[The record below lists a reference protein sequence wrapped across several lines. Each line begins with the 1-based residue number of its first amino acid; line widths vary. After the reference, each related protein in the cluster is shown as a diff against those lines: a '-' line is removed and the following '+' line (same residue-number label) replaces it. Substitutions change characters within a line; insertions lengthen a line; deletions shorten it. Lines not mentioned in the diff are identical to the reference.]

1 MYYNINFFFQSTAI
15 KTKMLFLL
23 AENLPSVLFVPDER
37 PYNQLT
43 ENHLKEF
50 NGRIITKL
58 LEGRTGES
66 LL

>member
-1 MYYNINFFFQSTAI
+1 
-15 KTKMLFLL
+15 MLFLL

-37 PYNQLT
+37 PCKQLT

-50 NGRIITKL
+50 KGRIITKL